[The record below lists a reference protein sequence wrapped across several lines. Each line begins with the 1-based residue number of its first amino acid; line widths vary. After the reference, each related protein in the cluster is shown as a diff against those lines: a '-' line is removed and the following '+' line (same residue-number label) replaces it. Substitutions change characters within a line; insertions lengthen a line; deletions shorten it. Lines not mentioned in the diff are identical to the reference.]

1 VSRIHSAPVALGQ
14 PWAVRD
20 RRTVNL
26 YFRLLLMRLT
36 SRRRG
41 RLGLWDTARTGF
53 RVLPT
58 DLDLFRHMNNGR
70 YLTIM
75 DVARLDLLVR
85 SGFWARVRA
94 RGWYPVVAGQ
104 TITYR
109 RSLTLGQRFV
119 VESRILGTHDRWSYV
134 EQTFLVG
141 DEVAARAVVRNRFL
155 HDGGGTVSAAELA
168 ELVGPVPDDGRMPDW
183 VADWTSSTRTI

>member
-1 VSRIHSAPVALGQ
+1 M
-14 PWAVRD
+14 
-20 RRTVNL
+20 NL
-26 YFRLLLMRLT
+26 YLRLLLMRLT
-36 SRRRG
+36 ARRRG
-41 RLGLWDTARTGF
+41 RLGIWDTARTAF
-53 RVLPT
+53 RVLPH
-58 DLDLFRHMNNGR
+58 DLDLFGHVNNGR

-85 SGFWARVRA
+85 SGLWSRIRA

-119 VESRILGTHDRWSYV
+119 VESRVLGTHDRWSYV

-141 DEVAARAVVRNRFL
+141 DQVAARAVVRNRFL
-155 HDGGGTVSAAELA
+155 HEGGGTVSAAELD
-168 ELVGPVPDDGRMPDW
+168 ELVGPAPDGTRMPDW